1 LCDVSR
7 FNYRQFALLVQQ
19 VIGVFTAAMWANYAA
34 LTGAL
39 KLQDWTLTD
48 DFAGVDIAGL
58 DIDELNLN
66 GKISFLEKIFTPSP
80 EKQS

>member
-1 LCDVSR
+1 VGELRS
-7 FNYRQFALLVQQ
+7 FNGNAE
-19 VIGVFTAAMWANYAA
+19 
-34 LTGAL
+34 
-39 KLQDWTLTD
+39 
-48 DFAGVDIAGL
+48 IAGL